1 MSDEPT
7 YDDEPAMDEADFEGG
22 HDEEVDPRGDVDP
35 SEPHPAGDG
44 EDEEP
49 GYEPAPAIDHR
60 AAFLGWFDEHFNTV
74 EVSGDRERA
83 PWCPEWWLHPE
94 VVARLW
100 ALYLAWINVDASE
113 SVAALS
119 DWWLNH
125 WDRHRAV
132 LFDGQTGPFREC
144 DNTRGHLVNRMRDK
158 DRKAVV
164 ASLPPDQW
172 QPPTL

>member
-1 MSDEPT
+1 MSNEPT
-7 YDDEPAMDEADFEGG
+7 YED
-22 HDEEVDPRGDVDP
+22 EVDAGEDYAVGPGGEVGPFRGDP
-35 SEPHPAGDG
+35 GD
-44 EDEEP
+44 DDQEEAA
-49 GYEPAPAIDHR
+49 ERIDYR
-60 AAFLGWFDEHFNTV
+60 AAFLDWFDEHFNTV

-100 ALYLAWINVDASE
+100 ALYLAWINVEASE

-125 WDRHRAV
+125 WDRHRAI

-144 DNTRGHLVNRMRDK
+144 DAGRGHLVKRMREK
-158 DRKAVV
+158 DRRAV
-164 ASLPPDQW
+164 AATLPPDEW
-172 QPPTL
+172 TPPKTGLPPEA